1 MKKIVVCVSLLLIP
15 SWAFAETK
23 QVKSAKAFDVTGK
36 VLGGIV
42 DFSPP
47 IFILQVDGLS
57 FPLTISKD
65 ALAGP
70 ADLRFDGA
78 GCTGT
83 AFLTPPD
90 LFEFGG
96 FQRNIAVDANN
107 VVHRVDRTQ
116 EPQEENIL
124 SQFFIPCFNFGQP
137 TAQFVVPTVTVIDL
151 DDLFT
156 PPFSIELNTG
166 PPIR

>member
-1 MKKIVVCVSLLLIP
+1 M
-15 SWAFAETK
+15 
-23 QVKSAKAFDVTGK
+23 TGK

-70 ADLRFDGA
+70 APLRFDGA

-83 AFLTPPD
+83 AFLTPSD

-96 FQRNIAVDANN
+96 LTRNVAVDANN
-107 VVHRVDRTQ
+107 VVHRIDRTQ
-116 EPQEENIL
+116 APQLVDIA
-124 SQFFIPCFNFGQP
+124 SQFFMTCFDFGQP
-137 TAQFVVPTVTVIDL
+137 ATQSVLPTVTVIDL

-156 PPFSIELNTG
+156 PPFSIELKTG